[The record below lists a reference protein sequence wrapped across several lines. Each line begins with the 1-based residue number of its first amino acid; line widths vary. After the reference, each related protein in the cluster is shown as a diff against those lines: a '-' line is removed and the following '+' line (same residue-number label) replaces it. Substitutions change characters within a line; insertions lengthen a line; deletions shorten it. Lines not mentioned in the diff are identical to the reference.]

1 MVAGRLKKVDTT
13 LAEVEPIVQ
22 TPEAWLE
29 AELPETGEVWV
40 DISQLGGAS
49 SKKAMRSA
57 GRLLTKLD
65 EAGLIAV
72 LTGPIGLD
80 GESRQES
87 VARAQ
92 RIWELFEE
100 HRPMLRIDFPRLP
113 DTGYDPIAYP
123 PDGPPHVPVSPKGA
137 VKPKEHL
144 GDWELSTLREL
155 LGTRIALSHTR
166 KVIVNLTYKCNNFCT
181 FCAVGNRLHENGDY
195 DFHQDV
201 LKQYRE
207 KGVDLVDFDGGEPT
221 IYPNLLRLI
230 DYAKGLG
237 YQQINITTNGRILA
251 YPHIA
256 KKILNSGLTSLLVSL
271 HGPNAEVHEEQVQA
285 KGAFRQTI
293 KGIQN
298 VVKMKPKWMDFGV
311 NITFINTNWQY
322 LPEFYSLMDK
332 IGVRKINVQFLTPFG
347 RAEENLVPEPA
358 DIAPTMMALIDTY
371 KARIRT
377 YLINVPWCF
386 FPGYETY
393 VTGDILKLQRNMVF
407 VTQEKVNLFEYLA
420 GTRER
425 DERCDDCVHS
435 VACDGFYSFAET
447 FD

>member
-1 MVAGRLKKVDTT
+1 MVTGQLKKKSTGFVEADT
-13 LAEVEPIVQ
+13 LVRS
-22 TPEAWLE
+22 PEAWLE
-29 AELPETGEVWV
+29 ADLPESGEVWIDV
-40 DISQLGGAS
+40 SRLGGAE
-49 SKKAMRSA
+49 SKKAMRAA
-57 GRLLTKLD
+57 GRLLSRCD
-65 EAGLIAV
+65 ESGLTAV

-80 GESRQES
+80 GESRKES
-87 VARAQ
+87 VARAR
-92 RIWELFEE
+92 RIWDLFEE
-100 HRPMLRIDFPRLP
+100 HRPLLRIGFPRLP
-113 DTGYDPIAYP
+113 ESDYDPIAFP
-123 PDGPPHVPVSPKGA
+123 FDGPPNIPVTPKEA

-144 GDWELSTLREL
+144 GDWELSSLREL
-155 LGTRIALSHTR
+155 MGARVGLSHTR
-166 KVIVNLTYKCNNFCT
+166 KVIVNLTYKCNNYCT

-201 LKQYRE
+201 LQEYRK

-230 DYAKGLG
+230 AYATDLG

-256 KKILNSGLTSLLVSL
+256 KKILNSGLTSLLVSC

-285 KGAFRQTI
+285 KGSFRQTI

-311 NITFINTNWQY
+311 NITLTNTNWKS
-322 LPEFYSLMDK
+322 LPEFYALMDK
-332 IGVRKINVQFLTPFG
+332 MGVRKINVQFLTPFG
-347 RAEENLVPEPA
+347 RAEENLVPDPA
-358 DIAPTMMALIDTY
+358 EIAPTMMGLIDTY

-425 DERCDDCVHS
+425 EECCDDCIHS

>member
-1 MVAGRLKKVDTT
+1 MVTGSLKKSADQFS
-13 LAEVEPIVQ
+13 AEKSLVR
-22 TPEAWLE
+22 TPQEWLDS
-29 AELPETGEVWV
+29 ELPAEGEVWIDV
-40 DISQLGGAS
+40 SQLGGPD
-49 SKKAMRSA
+49 SKKAMRAA
-57 GRLLTKLD
+57 GRVLSRCD
-65 EAGLIAV
+65 EADLKAV
-72 LTGPIGLD
+72 LTGPIGLGD
-80 GESRQES
+80 EARQES
-87 VARAQ
+87 VIRARQ
-92 RIWELFEE
+92 IWELFEE
-100 HRPMLRIDFPRLP
+100 YRPMLRIGFPRLE

-123 PDGPPHVPVSPKGA
+123 PDGPPNIPITPRDA
-137 VKPKEHL
+137 VKPKDQL
-144 GDWELSTLREL
+144 GDWELSSLREL
-155 LGTRIALSHTR
+155 LAARVGLSHTR
-166 KVIVNLTYKCNNFCT
+166 KVIVNLTYKCNNYCT

-195 DFHQDV
+195 DFHQEV
-201 LKQYRE
+201 LQQYRA

-230 DYAKGLG
+230 AYATDLG

-256 KKILNSGLTSLLVSL
+256 KKILNSGLTSLLISC

-311 NITFINTNWQY
+311 NITLTNTNWQY

-347 RAEENLVPEPA
+347 RAEENLVPDPA
-358 DIAPTMMALIDTY
+358 EIAPSMMALIDTY

-425 DERCDDCVHS
+425 DERCDDCIHS